1 MFDEVEPDGVWPF
14 RELVWILMWLAYQ
27 TRPDIS
33 NTVRAVSMFA
43 HAPKLNLR
51 KTAEGNLRYLKV
63 TSRDGFTFQKGSGL
77 KLMVYADPEYA
88 PSDRKRKSASG
99 VAVMCGGV
107 AIQSIC
113 RTQKRT
119 TL

>member
-1 MFDEVEPDGVWPF
+1 M
-14 RELVWILMWLAYQ
+14 
-27 TRPDIS
+27 
-33 NTVRAVSMFA
+33 
-43 HAPKLNLR
+43 
-51 KTAEGNLRYLKV
+51 KV